1 MKTYA
6 IIVESENPKIRIP
19 LMISRTI
26 DDLRFAYKDA
36 KEKVAAFGMTAKIGS
51 LDIKPKKTYII
62 SSISEKKDDEWEE
75 YDVEFDDIEKKDF
88 E

>member
-6 IIVESENPKIRIP
+6 IIVESENLKIRIP
-19 LMISRTI
+19 LMVSRTI

-36 KEKVAAFGMTAKIGS
+36 KEKVAEYGMSTKIGY
-51 LDIKPKKTYII
+51 LDIKPKNTYII
-62 SSISEKKDDEWEE
+62 SSISEKQDDEWKD
-75 YDVEFDDIEKKDF
+75 YDVEFDDENKDL

>member
-19 LMISRTI
+19 LMVSRTI

-36 KEKVAAFGMTAKIGS
+36 KEKVAALGMTTKIGF
-51 LDIKPKKTYII
+51 LDIKPKNTYII
-62 SSISEKKDDEWEE
+62 SSISENKDDEWED
-75 YDVEFDDIEKKDF
+75 YDVEFEDENKDL

>member
-36 KEKVAAFGMTAKIGS
+36 KEKVAEFGMTAKIGF
-51 LDIKPKKTYII
+51 LDIKPKNTYII

-75 YDVEFDDIEKKDF
+75 YDVEFDDVEKKDF